1 MLVIIINLLRRFVIN
16 IFAMA
21 MVVMGGMFF
30 QSITALRKI
39 LFWCCNHG
47 DGSDGRTQTSL
58 DRNLMNTLWD
68 TRRS

>member
-1 MLVIIINLLRRFVIN
+1 
-16 IFAMA
+16 MA

-47 DGSDGRTQTSL
+47 DGSDGRHVCTKYRGHTYYYQQPIGCYIGNGAL
-58 DRNLMNTLWD
+58 VG
-68 TRRS
+68 